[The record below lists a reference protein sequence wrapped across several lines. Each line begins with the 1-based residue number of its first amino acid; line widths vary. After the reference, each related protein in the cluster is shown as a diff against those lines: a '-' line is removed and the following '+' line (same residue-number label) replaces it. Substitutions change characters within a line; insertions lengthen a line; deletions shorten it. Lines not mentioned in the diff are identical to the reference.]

1 MKMPKVLALAIGGG
15 MLVVPAIEQDKAP
28 FEPRA
33 SLELKLPSTVLPFSL
48 GQVLNYFN
56 QAFGKQSFGVD
67 ERTFVYTDR
76 ANLDEIVTIT
86 VSDLDTGLAVVLLAT
101 GNYGVNYMREFF
113 EAPFFLL
120 TETEQFYKFLEQGP
134 GIRSITLQRFK
145 VQMSISHTGSLIVA
159 ALEFSPPKS
168 TDLS

>member
-1 MKMPKVLALAIGGG
+1 M
-15 MLVVPAIEQDKAP
+15 
-28 FEPRA
+28 
-33 SLELKLPSTVLPFSL
+33 LPFSL

-56 QAFGKQSFGVD
+56 QAFGKQPFRVD

-113 EAPFFLL
+113 EAPFFLQK
-120 TETEQFYKFLEQGP
+120 EIEQFYKFLEQGP